1 MVDFQTKGMKFCD
14 HKVMLETFITM
25 AYSPLFQSQYGCGVI
40 SIMYKEKMIKPF
52 SYGFKFDIPCMPFYV
67 TINCIA
73 ICDCLL

>member
-40 SIMYKEKMIKPF
+40 VFFIEMLNKLFRYW
-52 SYGFKFDIPCMPFYV
+52 FKFDIPRMP
-67 TINCIA
+67 CK
-73 ICDCLL
+73 L